1 MPVGA
6 HGPECSWGGGTALG
20 SHDKGRPGLGV
31 WWDTEKAT
39 LLTPCCCVV
48 SDRKGPHQRGAGVF
62 RRTEDQAQ
70 RQGGAPICCHVQPSH
85 TCAQAAACLGGSGW
99 GGALGGSGPLLRGF
113 WGEGVCLSLEKNG
126 VGPQLLPRQSPA
138 KDRCGCVRTEPSAP
152 VAVEG
157 GKLALGGGAVPTGGC
172 SCRRQPPRFPQNLQA
187 QAPSVDRGAHHCPH
201 SSSAGTCLP
210 KFQCSEAT
218 HTAGPAS
225 WVRATCLVWPC
236 RTTTVPLHGG
246 GGRLC
251 SSLSPQPGS
260 GGLGLCGQPL
270 PGSLGG
276 PCWGAST
283 AWPRAPP
290 PWGLAPHG
298 CADAASADV
307 HTGSQPPRGGSWGG
321 VQGATADTH
330 SERAQAGL
338 ILELGAAVSGPGRQ
352 RPLLQPGQQHG
363 QHQAAHGLLS
373 SQGPPRAEGVAAGKE
388 GS

>member
-157 GKLALGGGAVPTGGC
+157 GKLALGGGVRFLQEGAAAGGSPQDSPKIYKPRPQVWTEGPTIVPTLPLLEPA
-172 SCRRQPPRFPQNLQA
+172 SR
-187 QAPSVDRGAHHCPH
+187 
-201 SSSAGTCLP
+201 SSSALRPPTQRVPHPGYAPRAWSGL
-210 KFQCSEAT
+210 
-218 HTAGPAS
+218 AGP
-225 WVRATCLVWPC
+225 
-236 RTTTVPLHGG
+236 
-246 GGRLC
+246 
-251 SSLSPQPGS
+251 
-260 GGLGLCGQPL
+260 
-270 PGSLGG
+270 
-276 PCWGAST
+276 
-283 AWPRAPP
+283 
-290 PWGLAPHG
+290 
-298 CADAASADV
+298 
-307 HTGSQPPRGGSWGG
+307 
-321 VQGATADTH
+321 
-330 SERAQAGL
+330 
-338 ILELGAAVSGPGRQ
+338 
-352 RPLLQPGQQHG
+352 
-363 QHQAAHGLLS
+363 LLS
-373 SQGPPRAEGVAAGKE
+373 HCMGAGV
-388 GS
+388 GSVAV